1 MYTLQ
6 YSHIVTDIRT
16 LIVIV
21 TAISTSIYFINR
33 SDKIFGIDIEMI
45 SQILITI
52 LDIAWF
58 YDKLILKT

>member
-21 TAISTSIYFINR
+21 TAISTSIYFIDR
-33 SDKIFGIDIEMI
+33 GDKIFGIGIEMI

-52 LDIAWF
+52 LDIA
-58 YDKLILKT
+58 